1 MPSNYKPIGDYIQK
15 LKVRNSEDRYSDLLG
30 INIDKFFMPS
40 VANVVGT
47 NLSRYLVVK
56 PGQFACNRMHVGRD
70 YRIPVALSE
79 NKEPFI
85 VSPAYDVFEIK
96 DASILLPEY
105 LMMWFRRAEFD
116 RNAWFYTDAD
126 VRGGLAWDAFCSIEL
141 PVPSIEKQ
149 REIVREYNVVKN
161 RIKLNEKINQKLE
174 ETAQALY
181 KHWFVDFEF
190 PITEGNC
197 PELVSGSPELIGKP
211 YKSSG
216 GQMVYN
222 EELDKEIP
230 EGWIASSIDEI
241 CDIEDGDRGKNYPKK
256 EEFLDDGY
264 CLFLNA
270 GNVTKSGFDF
280 SNNSF
285 VTKEKDELLR
295 KGKLKRK
302 DVVMTT
308 RGTVGNIGY
317 YNDKLDFENVR
328 INSGMVILRNPKIS
342 IFLYTKMKS
351 AEMKDLII
359 NHLSGSAQPQ
369 LPITDIKR
377 MKFPIPGKQNNL
389 TENFNLK
396 VTPLQNSIDD
406 KNLQIGYLNQLQD
419 LLLSRMGRIKR
430 ERILIN

>member
-1 MPSNYKPIGDYIQK
+1 MQSNYRPIGDYIQK
-15 LKVRNSEDRYSDLLG
+15 LKVRNSEIRYSELLG

-40 VANVVGT
+40 VANIVGT

-79 NKEPFI
+79 NEKPFI

-96 DASILLPEY
+96 DTSILLPEY
-105 LMMWFRRAEFD
+105 LMMWFRRTEFD

-141 PVPSIEKQ
+141 PIPSIEKQ
-149 REIVREYNVVKN
+149 REIVKEYNVVNN
-161 RIKLNEKINQKLE
+161 RIKLNKEINQKLE
-174 ETAQALY
+174 EIAQALY

-190 PITEGNC
+190 PNKE
-197 PELVSGSPELIGKP
+197 GKP

-216 GQMVYN
+216 GKMIYN

-256 EEFLDDGY
+256 EEFSDDGY

-285 VTKEKDELLR
+285 VNKEKDELLR

-317 YNDKLDFENVR
+317 YNDNLDFENVR

-342 IFLYTKMKS
+342 FFLYTKMKS
-351 AEMKDLII
+351 AEMKDLIM

-377 MKFPIPGKQNNL
+377 MKFPMPGKQNNL
-389 TENFNLK
+389 TENFNSK
-396 VTPLQNSIDD
+396 VTPLQNSIDG
-406 KNLQIGYLNQLQD
+406 KNLQIRYLNQLKN
-419 LLLSRMGRIKR
+419 LLLSRMASVEEKKEIT
-430 ERILIN
+430 

>member
-1 MPSNYKPIGDYIQK
+1 
-15 LKVRNSEDRYSDLLG
+15 
-30 INIDKFFMPS
+30 MPS

-47 NLSRYLVVK
+47 NLSRYLIVE

-79 NKEPFI
+79 KEKPFI

-96 DASILLPEY
+96 DPSILLPEY

-149 REIVREYNVVKN
+149 REIAREYNVVKN
-161 RIKLNEKINQKLE
+161 RIKLNEEINQKLE

-190 PITEGNC
+190 PNTE
-197 PELVSGSPELIGKP
+197 GKP
-211 YKSSG
+211 YKSFG
-216 GQMVYN
+216 GKLIYN
-222 EELDKEIP
+222 EELDREIP

-241 CDIEDGDRGKNYPKK
+241 CDIQDGDRGKNYPKK
-256 EEFLDDGY
+256 EEFSDDGY

-285 VTKEKDELLR
+285 VNKEKDELLR

-342 IFLYTKMKS
+342 FFLYTKMKS
-351 AEMKDLII
+351 AEMKDLIM

-377 MKFPIPGKQNNL
+377 MEFPLPRKGSNLIEKFNS
-389 TENFNLK
+389 K

-406 KNLQIGYLNQLQD
+406 KNLQIRYLNQLQS
-419 LLLSRMGRIKR
+419 LFLSKMARVEENK
-430 ERILIN
+430 LA

>member
-1 MPSNYKPIGDYIQK
+1 MPSNYRPIGDYIQLVDERNK
-15 LKVRNSEDRYSDLLG
+15 ELKVTTLLG
-30 INIDKFFMPS
+30 LSISKEFIPS
-40 VANVVGT
+40 VANTVGT
-47 NLSRYLVVK
+47 NMRNYK
-56 PGQFACNRMHVGRD
+56 IIRENQFACSIMQVRRD
-70 YRIPVALSE
+70 GKMPVALLEDIEEAIISQ
-79 NKEPFI
+79 
-85 VSPAYDVFEIK
+85 AYPVFEII
-96 DASILLPEY
+96 DTEVLLPQY
-105 LMMWFRRAEFD
+105 LMMWFSRSEFD
-116 RNAWFYTDAD
+116 RQATFHAVGG
-126 VRGGLAWDAFCSIEL
+126 VRGSLEWEDFLAFEL

-149 REIVREYNVVKN
+149 REIVKEYNVVKN
-161 RIKLNEKINQKLE
+161 RIKLNEEINQKLE

-190 PITEGNC
+190 PNKK
-197 PELVSGSPELIGKP
+197 GKP

-216 GQMVYN
+216 GEMVYN

-230 EGWIASSIDEI
+230 EGWIAGSIDEI

-256 EEFLDDGY
+256 EEFSNDGY

-328 INSGMVILRNPKIS
+328 INSGMVILRNPRIS
-342 IFLYTKMKS
+342 FFLYTKMKS

-377 MKFPIPGKQNNL
+377 MKFPMPGNQNNL
-389 TENFNLK
+389 TENFNSK

-406 KNLQIGYLNQLQD
+406 KNLQIRYLNQLQN
-419 LLLSRMGRIKR
+419 LLLSRIARVKQEKISLAY
-430 ERILIN
+430 E